1 MMRQSGT
8 QVMLS
13 QRMAKASEKSTV
25 DSIRMDSPARNDE
38 QLAGS
43 TASASAA
50 NASNDNEL
58 ELDRVTL
65 RLDGFEMY
73 AFVAS
78 MTAGFSFSALD
89 ALSCVEHWPWPI
101 SLLFATSMVV
111 SIFTGIFATLTF
123 ALCSLYA
130 KTALAESKDERMYAF
145 LKRTAPRTASGTRIC
160 ATTRKATQKP
170 LRSCADP

>member
-1 MMRQSGT
+1 MLRQSGK
-8 QVMLS
+8 QVVLS
-13 QRMAKASEKSTV
+13 QRMAKASESSTV
-25 DSIRMDSPARNDE
+25 DAIRTEEPTTTLTTA
-38 QLAGS
+38 AS
-43 TASASAA
+43 T
-50 NASNDNEL
+50 SNDNEL

-101 SLLFATSMVV
+101 SLAFATSMVV

-130 KTALAESKDERMYAF
+130 KTALAESKDERMVAF
-145 LKRTAPRTASGTRIC
+145 LKRTAPRITSRTRTLRVRCSSAELRALKLSSAGTDC
-160 ATTRKATQKP
+160 V
-170 LRSCADP
+170 